1 MTLLQFPSHRRAA
14 DIRRCAATLRDLHG
28 EKANQFWCNEMA
40 LLVSA
45 LREVGACEAEISHQ
59 AQMFMNAVQLEL
71 QAGFANESIG

>member
-1 MTLLQFPSHRRAA
+1 
-14 DIRRCAATLRDLHG
+14 
-28 EKANQFWCNEMA
+28 MA

-71 QAGFANESIG
+71 QAGFASESIG